1 MAKLILSPENQIQR
15 LNGMLNNVRELQK
28 LGLSQLVTA
37 PNAKSWNVVEV
48 LAHLNKSYNLYEEKI
63 DVALSQL
70 PNTDSGSQEFKA
82 RPWQQFAIEG
92 QRPKGKKRKWK
103 MKTLKRFEPLLERE
117 TLTQEKIDT
126 IFDAF
131 FQLHGHL
138 KNAILESRSKE
149 VSKVKITSAI
159 GPIIKF
165 YLPEAF
171 EFLLCHMERHMVQID
186 KILT

>member
-15 LNGMLNNVRELQK
+15 LNGILKKVRELHQ
-28 LGLSQLVTA
+28 LEISQLVMS

-48 LAHLNKSYNLYEEKI
+48 LAHLSKSYGLYVEKI
-63 DVALSQL
+63 DAALAKL
-70 PNTDSGSQEFKA
+70 PTTNSGSQDFKA

-117 TLTQEKIDT
+117 TLTREKIDA
-126 IFDAF
+126 IFDEF

-138 KNAILESRSKE
+138 KEVILKSRSKD

-171 EFLLCHMERHMVQID
+171 EFLLCHMERHMVQINE
-186 KILT
+186 ILG